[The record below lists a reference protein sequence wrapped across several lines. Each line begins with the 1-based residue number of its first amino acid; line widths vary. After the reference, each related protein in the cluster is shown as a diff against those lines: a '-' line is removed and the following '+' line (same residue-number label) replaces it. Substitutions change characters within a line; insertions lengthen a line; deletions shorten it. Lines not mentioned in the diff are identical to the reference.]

1 MDKLMPII
9 FQSIDRG
16 IVLSQENQRIS
27 QDTINDHR
35 MIMEFMKARNPEGA
49 RSAMKIHILR
59 AINDLEID

>member
-1 MDKLMPII
+1 MPVIY
-9 FQSIDRG
+9 QAIDAG
-16 IVLSQENQRIS
+16 VVLSQANDRAS

-59 AINDLEID
+59 AINDLEIN